1 MAATRDRL
9 ALIENISSIGTEA
22 GGDLRET
29 LDRVVFA
36 IASGMEVEVCSVYLF
51 DPERDRLVLRAT
63 MGLDRDSVGKV
74 SMRTNEGLVG
84 MVIET
89 MAPVAVPDAIS
100 HPRYKYFPE
109 TGEEK
114 YHSFVGVPMR
124 IGKRQPIG
132 VLVAQTL
139 RRRKFS
145 RNEIALL
152 TTAAAQV
159 AQILSHFRLRETL
172 ATKEREREEY
182 RRRMI
187 EANRQLKDYEKI
199 GGKPRLVTPAKIR
212 RPRLVGLAA
221 APGFAHGRAHV
232 VGTFLSTVDRNQRA
246 RDRQAELKRLDEALS
261 RSRSE
266 LGLLSLYLRLLKLL
280 HGHHCISSPTES

>member
-63 MGLDRDSVGKV
+63 IGLDRESVGKV

-114 YHSFVGVPMR
+114 YHSFRGR
-124 IGKRQPIG
+124 
-132 VLVAQTL
+132 AD
-139 RRRKFS
+139 
-145 RNEIALL
+145 
-152 TTAAAQV
+152 
-159 AQILSHFRLRETL
+159 
-172 ATKEREREEY
+172 
-182 RRRMI
+182 
-187 EANRQLKDYEKI
+187 ANRQASAD
-199 GGKPRLVTPAKIR
+199 R
-212 RPRLVGLAA
+212 RAGRTDA
-221 APGFAHGRAHV
+221 APAQV
-232 VGTFLSTVDRNQRA
+232 QPQ
-246 RDRQAELKRLDEALS
+246 RDRAADAPRPP
-261 RSRSE
+261 RSRRS
-266 LGLLSLYLRLLKLL
+266 SR
-280 HGHHCISSPTES
+280 ISGCARRSPPRSASAKSTAAG